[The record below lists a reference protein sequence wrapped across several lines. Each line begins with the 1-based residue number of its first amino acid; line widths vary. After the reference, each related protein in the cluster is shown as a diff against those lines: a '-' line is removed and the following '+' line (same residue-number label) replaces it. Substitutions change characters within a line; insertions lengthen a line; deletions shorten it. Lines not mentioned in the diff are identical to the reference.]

1 MADNVSH
8 ECERRTRR
16 LNLRATERQEKLIR
30 MGAELRG
37 VPISEFILENACRQA
52 EQDLADRR
60 QFTVS
65 EEQYQAFLDALD
77 SSPQDKPRLSRLLSE
92 KSVLDR

>member
-1 MADNVSH
+1 MAENISREH
-8 ECERRTRR
+8 ERRTRR

-37 VPISEFILENACRQA
+37 VPVSEFILENACRQA
-52 EQDLADRR
+52 EQDLADRLH
-60 QFTVS
+60 FTLS
-65 EEQYQAFLDALD
+65 RKQYQAFLDALD